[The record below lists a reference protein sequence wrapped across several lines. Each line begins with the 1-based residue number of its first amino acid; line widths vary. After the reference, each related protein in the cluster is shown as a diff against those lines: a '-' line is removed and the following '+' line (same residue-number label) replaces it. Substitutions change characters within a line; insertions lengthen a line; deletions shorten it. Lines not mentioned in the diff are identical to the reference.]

1 MPGARAFLL
10 CRTQWN
16 YAPSGLPTGLRYS
29 DCMAVL
35 RAHASELGVP
45 RSALPAVVA
54 DMQVIEA
61 AIVEAARERA
71 DQERPRGHA

>member
-16 YAPSGLPTGLRYS
+16 YAPSGLPTGLRYA

-45 RSALPAVVA
+45 RAGLGALMDDVRIV
-54 DMQVIEA
+54 ET

-71 DQERPRGHA
+71 DRERKP

>member
-16 YAPSGLPTGLRYS
+16 YAPSGLPTGLRYA

-45 RSALPAVVA
+45 RAGLGALMDDVRI
-54 DMQVIEA
+54 IET

-71 DQERPRGHA
+71 DRERKP